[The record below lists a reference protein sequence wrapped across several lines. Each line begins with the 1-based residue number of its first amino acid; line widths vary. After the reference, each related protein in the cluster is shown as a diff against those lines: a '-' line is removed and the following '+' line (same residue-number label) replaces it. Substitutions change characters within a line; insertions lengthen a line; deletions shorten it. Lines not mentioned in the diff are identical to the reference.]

1 MEPWVWAIIIGAAVS
16 MAIAGTAAL
25 MSVKYESEKPAAVQ
39 RHRAARRGNGM
50 TQPEEKPIHTE
61 TMWDRVNGEV
71 GIRTLVERFYVLV
84 TGDPQ
89 ISHYFPTT
97 AEGMDKLRLHFA
109 LTVGQVLGGP
119 RFVDDPAAAL
129 GHVHRHLMISGR
141 DYWRTVSYLFQV
153 MSDLGVPVDIAD
165 HVFHTVW
172 TLEDVI
178 VQEEPVTYV
187 ERTDARGRIEV
198 E

>member
-1 MEPWVWAIIIGAAVS
+1 METWVWGIIVAAVAS
-16 MAIAGTAAL
+16 VSIAGTAAV
-25 MSVKYESEKPAAVQ
+25 MSVKNEGEKPAPAIR
-39 RHRAARRGNGM
+39 RHRAARK
-50 TQPEEKPIHTE
+50 EKHMSEPIHTE

-97 AEGMDKLRLHFA
+97 AEGMDTLRKHFA
-109 LTVGQVLGGP
+109 LAVGQVLGGP
-119 RFVDDPAAAL
+119 RFVEDPAAAL
-129 GHVHRHLMISGR
+129 GHAHRHLRISGQ

-153 MSDLGVPVDIAD
+153 MSDLGIPTDIAD

-178 VQEEPVTYV
+178 VQEEPVTAYAPIPSTP
-187 ERTDARGRIEV
+187 EDFTR
-198 E
+198 